1 MRDFGLVFY
10 PICFLK
16 VTSGGFKRTFGNNF
30 PFNTYMYLKGYLEQY
45 EVLQNDVSVNL
56 YVKCVPLKIGNQWY
70 LKKNE
75 FRMRERLYYDG
86 QF

>member
-1 MRDFGLVFY
+1 
-10 PICFLK
+10 
-16 VTSGGFKRTFGNNF
+16 
-30 PFNTYMYLKGYLEQY
+30 MYLKGYLEQY